1 MLGKFSVA
9 GLVLLVP
16 LAGNASEIKQRPFS
30 FAQEVAMVQ
39 ESDAFVV
46 CSGCPDHHLSALP
59 SPPKL
64 AMRLSMS
71 EPRPLQM
78 NAKGTETKQ
87 KSSLEKAAV
96 SCLLGTVHFPFDSE
110 EITQKERAKL
120 DRLIRGIPADTVVN
134 LDGFTCDRGSFSH
147 NMHLSTG
154 RAREVASYLKRKGV
168 SVGRVEGLGQNSPV
182 SDDRRLNRRVEI
194 GTQQKE
200 EKRECQSTSN

>member
-1 MLGKFSVA
+1 MLGKLSVA
-9 GLVLLVP
+9 GLVFLFP

-30 FAQEVAMVQ
+30 FAYEVAQAQ
-39 ESDAFVV
+39 ECDAFVV
-46 CSGCPDHHLSALP
+46 CSGCPDDHLSALP

-64 AMRLSMS
+64 AVRLSMS
-71 EPRPLQM
+71 EPRPPQM
-78 NAKGTETKQ
+78 LAKETETKQ
-87 KSSLEKAAV
+87 KSTLEKVAL

-120 DRLIRGIPADTVVN
+120 DRLIREIPAGTVVN

-147 NMHLSTG
+147 NTNLSLR
-154 RAREVASYLKRKGV
+154 RAREVASYLKGKGV
-168 SVGRVEGLGQNSPV
+168 SVGRVEGLGQSSPV

-200 EKRECQSTSN
+200 EKRECQSTRN

>member
-1 MLGKFSVA
+1 MLGKLSVA
-9 GLVLLVP
+9 GLVFLVP

-30 FAQEVAMVQ
+30 FAHEVALAQ

-46 CSGCPDHHLSALP
+46 CSGCPDDHLSALP

-64 AMRLSMS
+64 AVRFSMS
-71 EPRPLQM
+71 GPRPLQM
-78 NAKGTETKQ
+78 NAKETETKQ
-87 KSSLEKAAV
+87 KGSLEKVAV
-96 SCLLGTVHFPFDSE
+96 SCLLDTVHFPFDSE

-120 DRLIRGIPADTVVN
+120 DRLVLGIPAGTVVN

-147 NMHLSTG
+147 NTNLSLR
-154 RAREVASYLKRKGV
+154 RAREVASYLKGKGV
-168 SVGRVEGLGQNSPV
+168 SVRRVEGLGQSSPV

-200 EKRECQSTSN
+200 EKRECQSTRN

>member
-30 FAQEVAMVQ
+30 FAHEVAQAQ

-46 CSGCPDHHLSALP
+46 CSGCPDDHLSALP

-64 AMRLSMS
+64 AVRLSMS
-71 EPRPLQM
+71 EPRPLQLPVKE
-78 NAKGTETKQ
+78 AETKQ
-87 KSSLEKAAV
+87 KSSLKEGVV
-96 SCLLGTVHFPFDSE
+96 SCLLGTVHFPFDSA

-120 DRLIRGIPADTVVN
+120 DRLRSGIPVDTVVN

-147 NMHLSTG
+147 NMNLSLR
-154 RAREVASYLKRKGV
+154 RAREVASYLKGKGV
-168 SVGRVEGLGQNSPV
+168 SVDRVEGLGQNSPI

-200 EKRECQSTSN
+200 EKRECQSTRN

>member
-1 MLGKFSVA
+1 MLGKFSVT

-30 FAQEVAMVQ
+30 FAHEVAQAQ
-39 ESDAFVV
+39 ECDAFVV
-46 CSGCPDHHLSALP
+46 CSGCPDDHLSALP
-59 SPPKL
+59 ASPKL
-64 AMRLSMS
+64 AVRLSMG

-78 NAKGTETKQ
+78 HAIEKETKQ
-87 KSSLEKAAV
+87 KGSLEKVVV
-96 SCLLGTVHFPFDSE
+96 SCLLGTVHFPFDSG

-120 DRLIRGIPADTVVN
+120 DRLIREIPAGTVVN

-147 NMHLSTG
+147 NANLSLR
-154 RAREVASYLKRKGV
+154 RAREVASYLKGKGV
-168 SVGRVEGLGQNSPV
+168 SVGRVEGLGQSSPV

-200 EKRECQSTSN
+200 EKRECQSTRN